1 MRADI
6 NHDKKLI
13 LIWKSTQEA
22 DYEIPDELMS
32 VIAPL
37 RQKKY
42 TLIIMKSGMEDL
54 FEPTLYLLKTNRM
67 KMAEQEVEAERKAGQ
82 ATEPA

>member
-13 LIWKSTQEA
+13 LVWKSTQEA
-22 DYEIPDELMS
+22 DLPIPDELERE
-32 VIAPL
+32 IAPL

-42 TLIIMKSGMEDL
+42 KLIIMKSGTEDL
-54 FEPTLYLLKTNRM
+54 FEPTLYLLKINRM
-67 KMAEQEVEAERKAGQ
+67 KMAEQEVKVEKIAGQ
-82 ATEPA
+82 TPEPA

>member
-32 VIAPL
+32 EIAPL

>member
-22 DYEIPDELMS
+22 DIAIPDELMS

-42 TLIIMKSGMEDL
+42 TLIVMKSGTEDL

-67 KMAEQEVEAERKAGQ
+67 KMAEHEVEAERKAGQ